1 MGEQGLYPEHE
12 GREVPVQAQG
22 WYRDPY
28 SVHED
33 RYFSDGQPTKLVR
46 DGGVDGYDPPPP
58 GPPEAELVAVPD
70 SQPSDGD
77 DLRRA
82 DDRSAGTVYNPKA
95 TAWSAIDS
103 ALVYGPRN

>member
-1 MGEQGLYPEHE
+1 
-12 GREVPVQAQG
+12 VKAQG

-33 RYFSDGQPTKLVR
+33 RYFSDGQATKLVR
-46 DGGVDGYDPPPP
+46 DSGVEGYDPPPP
-58 GPPEAELVAVPD
+58 GSPETELVEIPE
-70 SQPSDGD
+70 SEQSDGS

-82 DDRSAGTVYNPKA
+82 DDRSAGYNPQA

-103 ALVYGPRN
+103 ALVYGPRNS